1 MPTTTVELRSIA
13 GTDAAMGWAGGHT
26 VVVDRPDGKAGGKGL
41 GFNGAEL
48 LGLAIGGC
56 FANDL
61 RYTAEAMGV
70 ALDSIALTVTVTLAG
85 DPVLA
90 TAASLAVTCTMADGS
105 DPAPVVER
113 ARATCMVSNSLRQ
126 GVPVDIR
133 MAPAGASPAAP

>member
-13 GTDAAMGWAGGHT
+13 GTGAAMGWAGSHT

-61 RYTAEAMGV
+61 RYTADAMGV
-70 ALDSIALTVTVTLAG
+70 ALDAIALTVTITLEG

-90 TAASLAVTCTMADGS
+90 TSAKMTVACATLDGS
-105 DPAPVVER
+105 DPASIVER
-113 ARATCMVSNSLRQ
+113 ASTTCMVSNSLRQ

-133 MAPAGASPAAP
+133 MAPAAPSPAAP

>member
-13 GTDAAMGWAGGHT
+13 GTGAAVGWAGGHT

-61 RYTAEAMGV
+61 RYTADEMGV
-70 ALDSIALTVTVTLAG
+70 AIDSIALAVTVTLAG
-85 DPVLA
+85 EPVLA
-90 TAASLAVTCTMADGS
+90 TSATLAVTCTLADGS
-105 DPAPVVER
+105 NPAPLVER
-113 ARATCMVSNSLRQ
+113 AGTTCMVSNSLRQ
-126 GVPVDIR
+126 GVPIDIR
-133 MAPAGASPAAP
+133 LAPSDA